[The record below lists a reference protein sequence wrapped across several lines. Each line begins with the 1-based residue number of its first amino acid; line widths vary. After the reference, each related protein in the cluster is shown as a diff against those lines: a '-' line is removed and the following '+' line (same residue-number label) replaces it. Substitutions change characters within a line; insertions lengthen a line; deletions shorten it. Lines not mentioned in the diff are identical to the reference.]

1 MELADQIDRP
11 PGEHVQAPSGSGAR
25 VESEQHRRVVPRR
38 RWGRHLAAVAVT
50 IVAAS
55 LLWSL
60 WSNPNVERD
69 VVASYLFDSATL
81 RGVAVTLELTVL
93 AMAIGLVGAVLLAL
107 MRLSGN
113 KVLASIS
120 YAYIWFFRGTPL
132 LVQIIFWG
140 FLGAL
145 YHKLTIGIPFTHV
158 VFVSADTSTVIGV
171 FMAALLGLGLN
182 EAAYASE
189 LVRAGIL
196 AVDHGQTEAAY
207 SMSLTPWQTMRTIV
221 IPQAMRV
228 IVPPMGNE
236 TISMLKTTALVS
248 VIAGHDLLTNLQT
261 IYSQTFQVI
270 PLLIVACIW
279 YLALTTVFSIGQY
292 FLERHYGRG
301 VAGVAQ
307 RPKRAGGVWHRL
319 ARTRAS
325 ST

>member
-1 MELADQIDRP
+1 MMRLASHADRP
-11 PGEHVQAPSGSGAR
+11 AGDHVQALGGLSAQ
-25 VESEQHRRVVPRR
+25 VTRRVVPRP
-38 RWGRHLAAVAVT
+38 RWGQRLAAVAVT
-50 IVAAS
+50 ILAAS

-60 WSNPNVERD
+60 WSNPNIERD
-69 VVASYLFDSATL
+69 VVGSYLFDSATL
-81 RGVAVTLELTVL
+81 RGVAVTLELTAL
-93 AMAIGLVGAVLLAL
+93 AMAIGLIGAVVLAL

-113 KVLASIS
+113 KVLTAIA

-145 YHKLTIGIPFTHV
+145 YHELTIGLPFTDV
-158 VFVSADTSTVIGV
+158 VFVSAETSVVIGA

-196 AVDHGQTEAAY
+196 SVDHGQTEAAY
-207 SMSLTPWQTMRTIV
+207 SVGMTPWQTMRTIV

-228 IVPPMGNE
+228 IIPPMGNE
-236 TISMLKTTALVS
+236 TIGMLKTTALVS

-270 PLLIVACIW
+270 PLLIVASIW
-279 YLALTTVFSIGQY
+279 YLALTTVLSVGQF

-301 VAGVAQ
+301 VAGSVHRSVRSPGPWQ
-307 RPKRAGGVWHRL
+307 RRARL
-319 ARTRAS
+319 RGSRA
-325 ST
+325 